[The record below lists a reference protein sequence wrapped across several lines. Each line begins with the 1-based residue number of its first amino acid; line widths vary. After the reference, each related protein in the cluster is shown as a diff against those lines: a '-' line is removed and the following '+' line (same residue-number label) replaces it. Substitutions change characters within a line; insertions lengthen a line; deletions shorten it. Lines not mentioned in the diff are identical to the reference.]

1 MIAEV
6 LGQLFLFHARIH
18 PITGSIAM
26 LFHSAKATKEDLE
39 KRLDALYETFRSLA
53 KKSGYAFRRTGV
65 TASGK
70 PTILLLGNHSSG
82 KSSFINSLLDSPPIQ
97 NTGVAPTDDGFTLLL
112 YGENENDY
120 TGPAALGVAPKEFS
134 VLRALGPD
142 FLSHFTVKVR
152 NREKLRDRNFLDSPG
167 MIDAPAHTNSRLYN
181 FPAAVRAL
189 VEISDLVLFLFDPE
203 KPGTTSE
210 AVEVLSQSLQGC
222 EYKLR
227 VLLNKADTLDSMDDY
242 ARAYGTLCWN
252 LGRMLKTKDIPQI
265 SAVFT
270 ESPDTRISARIPLDS
285 FDRQHAA
292 LLNSISSA
300 GQSRINAIFAG
311 IENDFTRLLVQAKV
325 LLRAK
330 CLLFGH
336 VLLRILLSIL
346 LLGVSG
352 AAFYAYSRSVELSG
366 LRFWIG
372 AACLLLLLCSVLS
385 GFCVWSFYRK
395 KRALVTHPNELFLGA
410 FRHSADFHLDSL
422 QARWNEIKDDCVRQ
436 IQAGTSPGIFDALQI
451 RNLAGIL
458 RSRLPAI
465 CDELSKQTSP

>member
-1 MIAEV
+1 
-6 LGQLFLFHARIH
+6 
-18 PITGSIAM
+18 M
-26 LFHSAKATKEDLE
+26 LFHSEKATKEDLE

-53 KKSGYAFRRTGV
+53 QKSGYAFRRIGV
-65 TASGK
+65 TPSGK

-82 KSSFINSLLDSPPIQ
+82 KSTFINALLDSPPIQ
-97 NTGVAPTDDGFTLLL
+97 NTGVAPTDDGFTLLI

-210 AVEVLSQSLQGC
+210 AVEVLSQSLQGS

-242 ARAYGTLCWN
+242 ARAYGTLYWN

-285 FDRQHAA
+285 FDRQHAT
-292 LLNSISSA
+292 LLNSIASA
-300 GQSRINAIFAG
+300 GQSRMNAIFAS

-325 LLRAK
+325 LLRAR
-330 CLLFGH
+330 LLLCGH
-336 VLLRILLSIL
+336 VLLRILADIL
-346 LLGVSG
+346 LLGVCG
-352 AAFYAYSRSVELSG
+352 AAFYAYGRSIELSG
-366 LRFWIG
+366 PRLWISFSG
-372 AACLLLLLCSVLS
+372 FLILLCSALT
-385 GFCVWSFYRK
+385 GLCVWSFFRK
-395 KRALVTHPNELFLGA
+395 KKNILAHPNEIFLGA
-410 FRHSADFHLDSL
+410 FRRSADFHSDRLRS
-422 QARWNEIKDDCVRQ
+422 RWDEVREECVRQ
-436 IQAGTSPGIFDALQI
+436 IQAGTAPGFFDALQI

-458 RSRLPAI
+458 RTRLPAI
-465 CDELSKQTSP
+465 CDELSKKNTP